1 MGPGEE
7 WVNSAKHEGE
17 QGKTR
22 LSQIKE
28 KRNVNPHWITGWRKI
43 AAAHRPHRKRRLQRA
58 FTRAQ
63 NHLKWHHWRSQR
75 KCSTFDHLNLEI
87 SAATVFL
94 LMWFSVD
101 LTSNSQESGCVW
113 SELVLYLDCSWCAD
127 CILSRKSQKIEDS
140 MFKIFFVHRL
150 IDEHCH
156 VSFTL
161 KGLGSPLT
169 KIQRIFGHNRVNK
182 GEGNSVL
189 YANMLPPWLCSPQ
202 GLFALS

>member
-1 MGPGEE
+1 MEKNCRCAQTASQE
-7 WVNSAKHEGE
+7 ATSTCVHSSAEPPE
-17 QGKTR
+17 VTS
-22 LSQIKE
+22 LIY
-28 KRNVNPHWITGWRKI
+28 
-43 AAAHRPHRKRRLQRA
+43 
-58 FTRAQ
+58 
-63 NHLKWHHWRSQR
+63 QR
-75 KCSTFDHLNLEI
+75 KCSTFEHLNLEI

-101 LTSNSQESGCVW
+101 LTSNSQESGCMW

-140 MFKIFFVHRL
+140 MFKIFFVYRL

-189 YANMLPPWLCSPQ
+189 YANMLPPRLCSPQ